1 MLTARGWWFLSLS
14 ALVALV
20 GTTWAAW
27 WSGTIPV
34 LGLSLVAWFFVEW
47 AVFAYRYR
55 ASADRLRVE
64 RVLLQ
69 GGRTVPAVWTG
80 STFTVRVTVTPCGTA
95 RLPFVHLTDRPPT
108 DLTPE
113 DKSNAAAF
121 DLRPGEPAVIEYRL
135 RADAPGVIRFEGL
148 QVRVADVAGLFYRRL
163 FVRQPV
169 EYLVLPPLTD
179 EEGRHRGTKR
189 FNTLPPP
196 GVHRLRRPGGGSEL
210 LDLRDYQPGDPPKM
224 IAWKASAKRGT
235 LITKEIENEVPVRS
249 VLFLDASNGARVG
262 PPGRAPVARAAEVA
276 AAIAQAAGANRD
288 LVGLTVFDETSA
300 DVTAPARTRVHV
312 VQLLRKLGEA
322 AARLPDAGHTDPD
335 LLARYAHPVA
345 QQLYPDLTAREV
357 NSLPFG
363 LYWRPIADSRWLWL
377 VLALLCAPVLLFRP
391 EAVEFVARTVS
402 IFSGTDWGWLAK
414 FALLLAI
421 FLFFPVAAGLVWFVH
436 GVRGLLPP
444 RSTRTARRK
453 QLAALYTALDGTGP
467 GAVERHLN
475 DDESFAHRTTR
486 FLLDHRI
493 RLPLVLH
500 DEHGCYRFRSEEKV
514 GVLANAMIRAV
525 SRARDNELYVVLA
538 DLAEVADELRPLVQ
552 AARVAR
558 ARHHQVL
565 VIVPWP
571 ADVPPPPDRRGELTK
586 PTHSKDG
593 TRKPLKI
600 GGLVR
605 SVLVSRYHRRFA
617 EVRSALAKAGATVV
631 RVEDG
636 DPVRLVLDR
645 LDRLRGTRTRR

>member
-1 MLTARGWWFLSLS
+1 MLTARGWWLLCLS
-14 ALVALV
+14 ALTALI
-20 GTTWAAW
+20 GSTWAAW
-27 WSGTIPV
+27 WSGTVPV
-34 LGLSLVAWFFVEW
+34 LGLSLLLWFLVEW
-47 AVFAYRYR
+47 LVFAYRFR
-55 ASADRLRVE
+55 SSADRLRVD

-69 GGRTVPAVWTG
+69 GGRSVPAVWAG
-80 STFTVRVTVTPCGTA
+80 GAFTVRVTVTPCGTA
-95 RLPFVHLTDRPPT
+95 RLPFVHLADRPPT
-108 DLTPE
+108 DLAPE
-113 DKSNAAAF
+113 GGSGAAAF
-121 DLRPGEPAVIEYRL
+121 DLRPGEPVVIEYQL
-135 RADAPGVIRFEGL
+135 RAGSPGVLRFEGL

-169 EYLVLPPLTD
+169 EFLVLPPLTD
-179 EEGRHRGTKR
+179 DEGRHRGTKR

-196 GVHRLRRPGGGSEL
+196 GVHRLRRPGSGNEL

-224 IAWKASAKRGT
+224 IAWKPSAKRGT

-249 VLFLDASNGARVG
+249 VIFLDASNGARVG
-262 PPGRAPVARAAEVA
+262 PPGQSPVARGAEVA
-276 AAIAQAAGANRD
+276 AALAQAAGANRD
-288 LVGLTVFDETSA
+288 LVGLTVFDEEA
-300 DVTAPARTRVHV
+300 VDVTAPARTRVHV

-322 AARLPDAGHTDPD
+322 AARLPDPGHTDPD

-377 VLALLCAPVLLFRP
+377 VIAFFCIPAVLIRP
-391 EAVEFVARTVS
+391 EAIEFVARVANT
-402 IFSGTDWGWLAK
+402 FSGPDWDWLAK
-414 FALLLAI
+414 FAVVLALV
-421 FLFFPVAAGLVWFVH
+421 LFFPCSAGLIWFVH

-453 QLAALYTALDGTGP
+453 QLAALYAALDGAGP

-475 DDESFAHRTTR
+475 DDESFARRTTR
-486 FLLDHRI
+486 FLLDHRV

-500 DEHGCYRFRSEEKV
+500 DESGRYRFRSERKV
-514 GVLANAMIRAV
+514 QVLANAIIRSV
-525 SRARDNELYVVLA
+525 TRARDNELYVVLA
-538 DLAEVADELRPLVQ
+538 DLVELADELKPLVR
-552 AARVAR
+552 AAQVAR

-565 VIVPWP
+565 VILPWP
-571 ADVPPPPDRRGELTK
+571 ADVPPPPDRRTASPARGQGITK
-586 PTHSKDG
+586 SV
-593 TRKPLKI
+593 RI

-605 SVLVSRYHRRFA
+605 SVLASRYHRGFA
-617 EVRSALAKAGATVV
+617 EVRSELARAGATVV

-645 LDRLRGTRTRR
+645 IDRLRGTRTRR